1 MGSPIWPCSGRVV
14 APQIVYPRITWNRS
28 LPMRRI
34 FALLAISLTSVLLVT
49 VLTGG
54 AVSASTS
61 HTANN
66 DDGSHVF
73 SSPLVPDLGPT
84 VEPTIGGIAPGG
96 LPWVL
101 DGGHATLT
109 KSGQLEASV
118 DGLLLGP
125 GAPANLVGT
134 TGPITQVFASVVCA
148 NGPVIST
155 NAVTFSKE
163 GDAHINQHVMLPAQ
177 CVGPIVL
184 IRAVLGNGPWLAA
197 SGL

>member
-1 MGSPIWPCSGRVV
+1 
-14 APQIVYPRITWNRS
+14 
-28 LPMRRI
+28 MRRI
-34 FALLAISLTSVLLVT
+34 FALLAISLTAVLLIT

-54 AVSASTS
+54 VASASTS
-61 HTANN
+61 QLANNN
-66 DDGSHVF
+66 DDEGHVL
-73 SSPLVPDLGPT
+73 SSALVPDLGPN

-101 DGGHATLT
+101 EDGHVTLT
-109 KSGQLEASV
+109 KNGRMEASV
-118 DGLLLGP
+118 EGLLIGP

-155 NAVTFSKE
+155 NAVTFSKD
-163 GDAHINQHVMLPAQ
+163 GDAHINQRIALPAQ

-184 IRAVLGNGPWLAA
+184 FAPPSITDPG
-197 SGL
+197 

>member
-1 MGSPIWPCSGRVV
+1 
-14 APQIVYPRITWNRS
+14 
-28 LPMRRI
+28 MRRI
-34 FALLAISLTSVLLVT
+34 FVLLAISLTAVMLVT

-54 AVSASTS
+54 AASAGTS
-61 HTANN
+61 HSANNN
-66 DDGSHVF
+66 DDSSHVF
-73 SSPLVPDLGPT
+73 SSALVPDLGPT

-101 DGGHATLT
+101 DDGHATLT
-109 KSGQLEASV
+109 KRGRLEASV
-118 DGLLLGP
+118 EGLLLGP

-155 NAVTFSKE
+155 NAVTFSKD
-163 GDAHINQHVMLPAQ
+163 GDAHINQQVALPAQ
-177 CVGPIVL
+177 CVGPVVL
-184 IRAVLGNGPWLAA
+184 IRASLGSGPWLAA